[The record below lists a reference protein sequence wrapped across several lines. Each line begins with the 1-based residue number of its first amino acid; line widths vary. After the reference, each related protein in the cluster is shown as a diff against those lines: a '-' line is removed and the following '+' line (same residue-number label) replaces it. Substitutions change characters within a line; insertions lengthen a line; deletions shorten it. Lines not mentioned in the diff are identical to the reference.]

1 MRSMGF
7 GGMAQPM
14 SRGKLKCPGFC
25 PICNVRVLSDI
36 NLILDMLCI
45 TQVREKMAEQW
56 DQDILRNGS
65 SIIINSPWIVEF
77 WMEQTLFN
85 RV

>member
-7 GGMAQPM
+7 GGMPQPM
-14 SRGKLKCPGFC
+14 SRGKFKRWNRENP
-25 PICNVRVLSDI
+25 VRFLSDI
-36 NLILDMLCI
+36 DTSLDMLCI

-65 SIIINSPWIVEF
+65 SIFIH
-77 WMEQTLFN
+77 TKK
-85 RV
+85 